1 MKYLEILKTNS
12 KILDAK
18 LEASIPYNHK
28 GVKGNCREEDLISV
42 IRDCLPNCYGL
53 KSGEIFDQY
62 DNISNQIDVVIYD
75 NVYSN
80 YFKKDSS
87 TSLFPCESIYG
98 SIEVK
103 SYLNKD
109 EFDKA
114 IKNIKSVR
122 QLKRADSNI
131 LDITPLRR
139 LNFDDK
145 QFKLNDIGRHN
156 EYVNVIFAY
165 DSVSNESIIDYLDE
179 LKNQDLDLLPT
190 FIYVHKKGMI
200 YFKVQ
205 SDGKRQNMS
214 NCFFGMNH
222 KKNDT
227 YSISNY
233 GEDSLTAF
241 FILLN
246 AMLEQ
251 IILKSINYTEFSN
264 KYLQELKKDT
274 DKVLN
279 INMQ

>member
-42 IRDCLPNCYGL
+42 IRECLPNCYGL
-53 KSGEIFDQY
+53 KAGEIFDQN
-62 DNISNQIDVVIYD
+62 DNVSNQIDVVIYD

-80 YFKKDSS
+80 YFKKNSS
-87 TSLFPCESIYG
+87 TSLFPCESVYG

-109 EFDKA
+109 ELYNA
-114 IKNIKSVR
+114 IENIKSVR
-122 QLKRADSNI
+122 QLKRTDSNMF
-131 LDITPLRR
+131 DITPLRR
-139 LNFDDK
+139 LNFNDE
-145 QFKLNDIGRHN
+145 QFKLNDDGKQN

-165 DSVSNESIIDYLDE
+165 DSISNKSIIKYLEE
-179 LKNQDLDLLPT
+179 LKDEDFDLLPT

-205 SDGKRQNMS
+205 SGDEKENIGK
-214 NCFFGMNH
+214 CFLGMNH
-222 KKNDT
+222 KKNNT

-241 FILLN
+241 LILLN

-251 IILKSINYTEFSN
+251 IILKSIDYTEFSN
-264 KYLQELKKDT
+264 KHLQELKKDI
-274 DKVLN
+274 DKILPN
-279 INMQ
+279 